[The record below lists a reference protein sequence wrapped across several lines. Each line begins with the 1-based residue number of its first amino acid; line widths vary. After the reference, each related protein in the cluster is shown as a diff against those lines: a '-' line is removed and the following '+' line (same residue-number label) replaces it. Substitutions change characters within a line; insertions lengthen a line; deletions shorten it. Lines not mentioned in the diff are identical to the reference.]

1 MSTLF
6 RRREGAEAGTALS
19 ISDPRI
25 YTSFMMRFW
34 IAGVVLAASVGAAQ
48 AQLDLSGAVAPTRPG
63 ATAGA
68 APAPNSAE
76 PALPPKA
83 SAKARKPDKN
93 AVDFSVS
100 LAAAVGPP
108 LKLNGRDGELTL
120 WGRERALKIAKLTL
134 AGEVISDPTQ
144 KCRIDIVGDQ
154 PIEAKSLGRPD
165 GLPRYEAE
173 IPVCTFTFDVV
184 EGAVLVPVQ
193 NAACLFQAADCRASP
208 GGLWG
213 PDAASL
219 AAEAKA
225 IAHARTRADDA
236 TARLLKTLAAR
247 LKGKPEAD
255 DVERDEADLVNRGQ
269 EICRDYDQE
278 KDHGFCASRMAQMR
292 AAWLKSR
299 ADKLSHEAKAPD

>member
-1 MSTLF
+1 
-6 RRREGAEAGTALS
+6 
-19 ISDPRI
+19 
-25 YTSFMMRFW
+25 MMRFW
-34 IAGVVLAASVGAAQ
+34 IAGIVLAASVGAAQ

-68 APAPNSAE
+68 APGLNPAE
-76 PALPPKA
+76 PTLPPKA
-83 SAKARKPDKN
+83 SAEARKPDKPDKN

-100 LAAAVGPP
+100 LASAVGQP

-144 KCRIDIVGDQ
+144 KCRIDIVGEQ
-154 PIEAKSLGRPD
+154 PIDAKSLGRPD

-173 IPVCTFTFDVV
+173 IPVCPFTFDVV
-184 EGAVLVPVQ
+184 EGAALVPVQ
-193 NAACLFQAADCRASP
+193 NAACVFQAADCRASP

-219 AAEAKA
+219 AAETKA
-225 IAHARTRADDA
+225 IAQARAHADDA
-236 TARLLKTLAAR
+236 AARLLKTLAAR

-269 EICRDYDQE
+269 DICRDYDQE
-278 KDHGFCASRMAQMR
+278 KDHGFCASRMAQVR
-292 AAWLKSR
+292 AAWLKAR
-299 ADKLSHEAKAPD
+299 ADKLTRETKTPD